1 MERALG
7 SLIKKIDGKFPAI
20 FQKRAEG
27 APHLNSKLFTLK
39 SQFNLGIRNLS
50 DAFLRYLLKSFPPL
64 GFPLS
69 APAGIPA
76 VVLIPESATK
86 RRSFG

>member
-1 MERALG
+1 MERARG
-7 SLIKKIDGKFPAI
+7 SVLKKIDGKFPAI

-39 SQFNLGIRNLS
+39 SQFSLGIQNLS

-64 GFPLS
+64 GFPCPL
-69 APAGIPA
+69 
-76 VVLIPESATK
+76 
-86 RRSFG
+86 RRGFPPLC